1 MRVLLTGASGFV
13 GRHLHRALLDRGD
26 LVLGIDLN
34 ATLLARSGDALDFF
48 RTDDRRWDLAI
59 HCAAIVGGR
68 ASIDG
73 SPLGV
78 ATNLALDAWYF
89 RWLARTGT
97 PQAVYFSSSRRLPDL
112 PSAPGEIHRLHE
124 DDISLA
130 HPEVADATYGLAK
143 LTGEQ
148 LAQYAEAEG
157 CRVHVLRPFSGYGED
172 QDEAYPFPAFIRRAK
187 ERQDPF
193 EIWGD
198 GSSTRDW
205 IHVDDLV
212 GATLAAV
219 DQDVTGPVNLGWGR
233 ATELR
238 RTRRA
243 RHTMSGYRPE
253 FKHLP
258 SAPQGVHHRVCDPKK
273 MLDFYSPR
281 RVLEEG
287 IQRALDR
294 VSEGRPS
301 CPRPTTSAS
310 RTWNANS
317 ASGTP
322 SLSDRYVMAGPS
334 A

>member
-48 RTDDRRWDLAI
+48 RTDDRPWDLAI

-89 RWLARTGT
+89 RWLIRTGT
-97 PQAVYFSSSRRLPDL
+97 PRAVYYSSSAAYPVALQQ
-112 PSAPGEIHRLHE
+112 PGEIHRLVE
-124 DDISLA
+124 TDIDLVC
-130 HPEVADATYGLAK
+130 PGKPDATYGLAK
-143 LTGEQ
+143 VVGEQ
-148 LAQYAEAEG
+148 LAAVAEAHG
-157 CRVHVLRPFSGYGED
+157 TRVHVLRPFSGYGED
-172 QDEAYPFPAFIRRAK
+172 QADCYPFPAFIRRAK

-205 IHVDDLV
+205 IHIDDLV

-219 DQDVTGPVNLGWGR
+219 DQDATGPINLGWGR
-233 ATELR
+233 ATSFDELAGLV
-238 RTRRA
+238 TA
-243 RHTMSGYRPE
+243 AAGYTPQI
-253 FKHLP
+253 KHLA
-258 SAPQGVHHRVCDPKK
+258 SAPQGVHHRVCDPKR
-273 MLDFYSPR
+273 MLDVYQPR
-281 RVLEEG
+281 VTLEEG
-287 IQRALDR
+287 VQRAL
-294 VSEGRPS
+294 
-301 CPRPTTSAS
+301 A
-310 RTWNANS
+310 A
-317 ASGTP
+317 
-322 SLSDRYVMAGPS
+322 
-334 A
+334 